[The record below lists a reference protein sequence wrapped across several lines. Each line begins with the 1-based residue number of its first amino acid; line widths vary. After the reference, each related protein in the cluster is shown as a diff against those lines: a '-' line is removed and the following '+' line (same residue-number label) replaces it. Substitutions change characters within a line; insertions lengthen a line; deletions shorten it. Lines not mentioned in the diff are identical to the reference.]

1 MAEMPVLTLTKMVEK
16 KKDLF
21 AGKRSSKEL
30 LNNLSVC
37 VNSGD
42 RAYTKMFC
50 IILA

>member
-1 MAEMPVLTLTKMVEK
+1 MAEMPVLTFTKMVE

-21 AGKRSSKEL
+21 AGKRSFKEL

-37 VNSGD
+37 VNSGV